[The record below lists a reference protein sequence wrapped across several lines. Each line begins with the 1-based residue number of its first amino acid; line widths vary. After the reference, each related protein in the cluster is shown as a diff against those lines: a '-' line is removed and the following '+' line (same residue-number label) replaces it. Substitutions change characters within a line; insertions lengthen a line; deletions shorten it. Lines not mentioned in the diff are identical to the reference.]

1 MKRAGTWGLLAAA
14 TTLSALIGF
23 GCLEWLVRNREAHRS
38 EAPGTMPFL
47 YYRSY
52 RVGHALVRG
61 IDYYGWVHI
70 NRQGFRGPDVA
81 PTPAPGVTRIMVV
94 GSSTTMDGA
103 VSRDENAWPARL
115 QHWLN
120 QLQGSR
126 TFEVINAG
134 TPGYRVIDN
143 VIRFQLELYRYQPH
157 LVILYEGHN
166 DLLAALS
173 ARSEP
178 EGPRPGE
185 IPTRTPWT
193 RWLEQHSLLYNKV
206 VLRWQAIRG
215 RARGA
220 KRQEAAAPGAFE
232 EALSSGTVQF
242 EHDLRGFLALTSA
255 AGIPVVIPQLVFM
268 GGPTLTSQDSASA
281 WATWR
286 AAVPVAPPNQLFAG
300 YARFDSVARAE
311 ADAYHAVYIPTRDFG
326 MGAPELYAE
335 GDPVHFSDRGADRM
349 GQMLSRD
356 LIALSP
362 WR

>member
-1 MKRAGTWGLLAAA
+1 
-14 TTLSALIGF
+14 
-23 GCLEWLVRNREAHRS
+23 
-38 EAPGTMPFL
+38 MPFL

-81 PTPAPGVTRIMVV
+81 LTPAPGVTRIMVV

-103 VSRDENAWPARL
+103 VSRDVNAWPSRL

-143 VIRFQLELYRYQPH
+143 VIRFQLELYRYRPH

-166 DLLAALS
+166 DLLTALL

-185 IPTRTPWT
+185 IPTIAPWT
-193 RWLEQHSLLYNKV
+193 RWLEQRSLLYNKV
-206 VLRWQAIRG
+206 VLRWDAIRG
-215 RARGA
+215 RASGA
-220 KRQEAAAPGAFE
+220 KRQEAATPGAFE
-232 EALSSGTVQF
+232 EARSRGTVQF
-242 EHDLRGFLALTSA
+242 GHDLRGFLALTSA
-255 AGIPVVIPQLVFM
+255 AGIPVVVPQLVYM
-268 GGPTLTSQDSASA
+268 GVPTLTSPDSASA

-286 AAVPVAPPNQLFAG
+286 VAVAFAPPEQLFAG
-300 YARFDSVARAE
+300 YARFDSVAQVTA
-311 ADAYHAVYIPTRDFG
+311 AAYHAVHLPTATFG
-326 MGAPELYAE
+326 MGAPDLYAE
-335 GDPVHFSDRGADRM
+335 GDPVHFNDSGADRM
-349 GQMLSRD
+349 GRQMAEALLARPPWESPASRRPG
-356 LIALSP
+356 AAVK
-362 WR
+362 